1 MENGVVSLI
10 NHMDGFE
17 HAVCVLRG
25 LGMSAERLATD
36 RVRTIQIGKR
46 EGFRLQ
52 LPQVSRAI
60 RQTKADIVHSN
71 NWGAI
76 EAVIAA
82 RIAGVGAVHTE
93 HGFDETFGAG
103 EPMRRAWMRRIAYEA
118 AHQVVCVS
126 RHLRDCRAQRSGFPA
141 RRIAVIHNGVNCER
155 FSPDP
160 DARERVRRELQI
172 GANEFVLGCVGNLLP
187 VKDHMTLL
195 RALDR
200 LSEAAENWRLVLVGE
215 GPERPKLEAA
225 VRKLRERGARVILH
239 GASARV
245 PELLTALDLYV
256 LPSISEG
263 LSYSLLEAMATGLPV
278 VASNVGGNPEVV
290 QDGISGLLFP
300 AGDAGRLADL
310 LLQVQRAGGWREQ
323 LGHAA
328 RERVQREFS
337 IESMVREYERVYR
350 SLLPAPA
357 TQVGVEA

>member
-1 MENGVVSLI
+1 
-10 NHMDGFE
+10 
-17 HAVCVLRG
+17 
-25 LGMSAERLATD
+25 
-36 RVRTIQIGKR
+36 
-46 EGFRLQ
+46 
-52 LPQVSRAI
+52 
-60 RQTKADIVHSN
+60 
-71 NWGAI
+71 
-76 EAVIAA
+76 
-82 RIAGVGAVHTE
+82 
-93 HGFDETFGAG
+93 
-103 EPMRRAWMRRIAYEA
+103 
-118 AHQVVCVS
+118 
-126 RHLRDCRAQRSGFPA
+126 
-141 RRIAVIHNGVNCER
+141 
-155 FSPDP
+155 
-160 DARERVRRELQI
+160 
-172 GANEFVLGCVGNLLP
+172 
-187 VKDHMTLL
+187 
-195 RALDR
+195 